1 MDENTIYTDGNAVK
15 IADEVVQ
22 AIAAMA
28 ANDVTGVKLCV
39 GLADGIVEKLVK
51 KNFSKGV
58 RVEMNEKE
66 VRVELHITVDYG
78 VKIQAVAAQLQDAV
92 KRNIET
98 MTDLAVVSVD
108 ICVEG
113 ISVVKEP
120 KNTDTAKAAKK
131 AKKADAA
138 EE

>member
-120 KNTDTAKAAKK
+120 KKADTGKAAKK